1 MTLTLDHLN
10 KEIKKCQDKV
20 SSIETQLKDS
30 LPKEEFDSVKMRTK
44 HNVDN
49 FKKETEKRKRQKFIR
64 DTQDYLQKR
73 VGDRTQEKDE
83 EGGTNVTETNRHTMN
98 TRSQLRLL
106 EKGLSFC
113 PTYRFNS
120 FQLNIDLE
128 RFYRNLRLKAYFHEQ
143 TPIASPPLVTQTT
156 PINLKDL
163 GLRLRSNFSP
173 PKNSAP
179 VETFIT
185 LINREVSNFCK
196 QVVRGDFTFRSNLPQ
211 AEHSALKTLME
222 DKDIVIKGA
231 DKGGAIVVM
240 DYSFYRA
247 EILLQLSNRDI
258 YRPLAI
264 DPTPRIRNKIAG
276 ILEEALLT
284 QIIDKKTKDFLTNE
298 FPIIPV
304 FYVLP
309 KIHKNL
315 EKPPGRPI
323 VASTDSILSPL
334 SILLEKVLTPLIKR
348 TPAFLLNTGAFLEI
362 IHGLGK
368 LPEGTLLVTLDINN
382 LYTSIQ
388 HEKRDQ
394 RDRTTS

>member
-10 KEIKKCQDKV
+10 KEIKNCQDKV

-30 LPKEEFDSVKMRTK
+30 LPKEEFDSVKTRTK
-44 HNVDN
+44 DNVDN

-73 VGDRTQEKDE
+73 VYKWQNPFFRPNYRTYRYTDGSSASSSDNERMDYNRSFLGSGRRQNTRKGR
-83 EGGTNVTETNRHTMN
+83 GGGANVTETYRHTMN

-143 TPIASPPLVTQTT
+143 TPITSPPLTT

-163 GLRLRSNFSP
+163 GLRLRSNFSS

-231 DKGGAIVVM
+231 DKGGEIVVM
-240 DYSFYRA
+240 DYSFY
-247 EILLQLSNRDI
+247 
-258 YRPLAI
+258 
-264 DPTPRIRNKIAG
+264 
-276 ILEEALLT
+276 
-284 QIIDKKTKDFLTNE
+284 
-298 FPIIPV
+298 
-304 FYVLP
+304 
-309 KIHKNL
+309 
-315 EKPPGRPI
+315 
-323 VASTDSILSPL
+323 
-334 SILLEKVLTPLIKR
+334 
-348 TPAFLLNTGAFLEI
+348 
-362 IHGLGK
+362 
-368 LPEGTLLVTLDINN
+368 
-382 LYTSIQ
+382 
-388 HEKRDQ
+388 
-394 RDRTTS
+394 